1 MHNAQATQFCSIHDD
16 PPWTIRDPR
25 MPYQNTA
32 MPDGDAFVFSLAEM
46 LRQRVSEKAPASW
59 KQVIFCRPARRDLWC
74 RFGVG
79 RGSQRDHISRRVCT
93 APLPKKIPKAQQQI
107 VPNL

>member
-1 MHNAQATQFCSIHDD
+1 
-16 PPWTIRDPR
+16 
-25 MPYQNTA
+25 

-59 KQVIFCRPARRDLWC
+59 KQVIFCRPARRNLWC
-74 RFGVG
+74 RFGGG
-79 RGSQRDHISRRVCT
+79 RGFQRDHIGRRVYKP
-93 APLPKKIPKAQQQI
+93 PLPKQFPKAQQQI

>member
-46 LRQRVSEKAPASW
+46 AASAMSEKAAASW
-59 KQVIFCRPARRDLWC
+59 KQVIFYRPARRDLWC
-74 RFGVG
+74 RFGGG
-79 RGSQRDHISRRVCT
+79 RGFQRDHIGPQVCT
-93 APLPKKIPKAQQQI
+93 APLPKKFPKAQSQI
-107 VPNL
+107 RPYL

>member
-1 MHNAQATQFCSIHDD
+1 
-16 PPWTIRDPR
+16 
-25 MPYQNTA
+25 
-32 MPDGDAFVFSLAEM
+32 MPDGDAFRVLLAKM

-107 VPNL
+107 VLTSDPFKTAVGACGEHRGGFAR